1 MNIVCTKKDL
11 LKGLSII
18 ESGISSHVTLPILS
32 NFLFETENKKI
43 KLASTNLEIG
53 VKCYI
58 DAKISAKASITLP
71 ARKFLGIIKELSD
84 KEDIELKKELLEQAE
99 EFMDLELEYEE
110 ELYSLENEEE
120 LEEEEEN
127 DNPK

>member
-1 MNIVCTKKDL
+1 M
-11 LKGLSII
+11 
-18 ESGISSHVTLPILS
+18 LP
-32 NFLFETENKKI
+32 
-43 KLASTNLEIG
+43 
-53 VKCYI
+53 
-58 DAKISAKASITLP
+58 
-71 ARKFLGIIKELSD
+71 KFLLADNSQVLPD
-84 KEDIELKKELLEQAE
+84 KIFVIHNEQPRFIVGCDVEGFSIDQEIYWIDDEPVSIELKKELLEQAE